1 MPARHCRL
9 LSILSCACA
18 AITEAAAPQVEPAAS
33 HEMGR
38 ERLEFVRSEV
48 FQYTPTEKPAADAR
62 SLRSGQPEA
71 FVGRE
76 DLYIA
81 RVQAAYS
88 ACVPLEADPIRLIA
102 ERADKTN
109 IVIINEHH
117 SSPRDRH
124 FIAQVLVAL
133 RPAGY
138 SVYAAETL
146 SQIDRLDEPDALGS
160 HGWYTNEP
168 IFGRTLRLARSLGY
182 ALVAYEQTPEQQSA
196 GAQLPASA
204 RSNLR
209 ERDQAG
215 NLMAAIF
222 SKNPDTKV
230 VIHVGHG
237 HVNERQRA
245 QGPGGFEAMAQ
256 RLKVATGR
264 DPLTISQTT
273 CRAPGTEAVV
283 ADFARKPDG
292 GIEAES
298 QVDLLIGHP
307 PLQFENGRPT
317 WRTAAGDK
325 PVAMPTPFRNHSERV
340 IVEARPEHAGRG
352 VVPVD
357 RVLLYTGEQLPL
369 LLPAGR
375 YRVDGFT
382 VKGRIEEP
390 PVVLEV
396 R

>member
-1 MPARHCRL
+1 MCTARVRHVAWISL
-9 LSILSCACA
+9 TACGLA
-18 AITEAAAPQVEPAAS
+18 WTGEPVET
-33 HEMGR
+33 GK
-38 ERLEFVRSEV
+38 ERLEFVRGQV
-48 FQYTPTEKPAADAR
+48 FQYTPAQKPAPGAR
-62 SLRSGQPEA
+62 SLQSGQAEA

-81 RVQAAYS
+81 RVQAAYA
-88 ACVPLEADPIRLIA
+88 ACVPLESDPLALIA
-102 ERADKTN
+102 ERARRTN

-124 FIAQVLVAL
+124 FIGQVLTAL

-138 SVYAAETL
+138 TIYAAETL

-168 IFGRTLRLARSLGY
+168 VFGRTLRLARSLGF
-182 ALVAYEQTPEQQSA
+182 ALVAYEQTPEQQAA
-196 GAQLPASA
+196 GSQLAGTA
-204 RSNLR
+204 RSNRR
-209 ERDQAG
+209 ERDQAA

-222 SKNPDTKV
+222 SRNPDARV

-237 HVNERQRA
+237 HVNERPAPTEPQA
-245 QGPGGFEAMAQ
+245 FEAMAQ
-256 RLKVATGR
+256 RLKAATGR

-273 CRAPGTEAVV
+273 CRSAGTVAVV
-283 ADFARKPDG
+283 AEAFRKPDG
-292 GIEAES
+292 GIERES
-298 QVDLLIGHP
+298 RVDLYVGHP

-317 WRTAAGDK
+317 WRLAAGDR
-325 PVAMPTPFRNHSERV
+325 PVATPATFLGRSERV
-340 IVEARPEHAGRG
+340 IVEARPEHAGPG

-357 RVLLYTGEQLPL
+357 RILLFPGDELPL

-375 YRVDGFT
+375 YRIDGFT
-382 VKGRIEEP
+382 EKGRIDEP